1 MTNKKFWGTVKPF
14 LTNKGCISDDFIS
27 IEKDGELISNEKEL
41 VEIVNENYIKI
52 VENSSG
58 KKSSSLGNC
67 VNASEDEKTV
77 IEIISAYSKH
87 PSIQKRK
94 SSFDFN
100 SKYEL
105 PKPTASD
112 INKIIKSLDTN
123 KATGPDGISAKYVQ
137 MSANIIDYHLSNIIA
152 SDISDNQYSEHSKT
166 ATVRPIFKKDDRTKV
181 KNYRPVSLLNIFLK
195 YMKDCFMKT

>member
-1 MTNKKFWGTVKPF
+1 MLSTLPAAH
-14 LTNKGCISDDFIS
+14 
-27 IEKDGELISNEKEL
+27 
-41 VEIVNENYIKI
+41 
-52 VENSSG
+52 
-58 KKSSSLGNC
+58 SSLGNC
-67 VNASEDEKTV
+67 LNASEDEKTV

-87 PSIQKRK
+87 PSIQKIK

-100 SKYEL
+100 GKFEL

-123 KATGPDGISAKYVQ
+123 KATGPDAISAKYVK
-137 MSANIIDYHLSNIIA
+137 MSANIIDCHLSNIIA

-166 ATVRPIFKKDDRTKV
+166 ATVRPIFKKDDRAKV

-195 YMKDCFMKT
+195 IYERFLHENLTM